1 MVNGIP
7 IKEGC
12 LVAIPP
18 YYLHFRDDCWTDPE
32 LFNPERFG
40 IVHNIHTIIHSC
52 AHEWERELNVKHC
65 CNEVSQP

>member
-12 LVAIPP
+12 LIAIPQ

-32 LFNPERFG
+32 RFNPERFG
-40 IVHNIHTIIHSC
+40 IVQTYTHMHVGDILYIQ
-52 AHEWERELNVKHC
+52 AHMGMCSTH
-65 CNEVSQP
+65 